1 MSKHFFQAA
10 NEKLIAMSVL
20 CVLSAASTGCVTQAR
35 TMSSLPCAA
44 EIHANVTTAVTKL
57 TAQAA
62 ADPSNNDTQL
72 CLAYAFIAQKKFP
85 AAIEATSRVLAVDKV
100 NPLALRMR
108 AFARYR
114 LGVYQ
119 MAIDDASASLKFETS
134 GEAYEIMGKCRL
146 HMGDSAGA
154 AEDFRVWAHL
164 DKSIEARCWM
174 GSAQWTGGDQAGALR
189 TWEAAEIAAPKDP
202 EPFIWKSGF
211 LFRADDK
218 SGALQA
224 AKRAVE
230 LAPDSPQALGTL
242 ARVQSWSGDA
252 KGAAETVAQLAKT
265 NPKAATKLAEKLK
278 TSVPSVKGA

>member
-1 MSKHFFQAA
+1 
-10 NEKLIAMSVL
+10 
-20 CVLSAASTGCVTQAR
+20 
-35 TMSSLPCAA
+35 
-44 EIHANVTTAVTKL
+44 
-57 TAQAA
+57 
-62 ADPSNNDTQL
+62 
-72 CLAYAFIAQKKFP
+72 
-85 AAIEATSRVLAVDKV
+85 
-100 NPLALRMR
+100 MR

-154 AEDFRVWAHL
+154 AEDFRIWANL

-174 GSAQWTGGDQAGALR
+174 GSAQWTGGDQAGALK

-202 EPFIWKSGF
+202 EPFIWKAGF

-218 SGALQA
+218 SGALEA